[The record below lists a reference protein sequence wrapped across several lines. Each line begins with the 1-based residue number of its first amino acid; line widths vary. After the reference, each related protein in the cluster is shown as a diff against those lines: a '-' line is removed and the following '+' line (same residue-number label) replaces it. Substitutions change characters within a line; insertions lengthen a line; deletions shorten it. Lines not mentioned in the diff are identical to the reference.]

1 MKKNTKVLALA
12 GLGVLTLVGGTFAYY
27 SASQTF
33 NNPFDTSNY
42 GTYSTEKFSIEDGTE
57 WKPGAEVDKE
67 VYATNT
73 GDGEV
78 WVRVKFDEAWSRDN
92 KAFKKFAT
100 TDAGNGFYVA
110 DPADD
115 ADPLAGSNQGSA
127 TDGLTAD
134 DTGSVVY
141 KKFDEANLVDV
152 DGKATAKKWYFVDGY
167 YYYTSALAKDESTV
181 MLLDSVTLCGDTDM
195 GKFDNNSYYK
205 IVDKGEAAPAFDAS
219 TWTAGECGFDASLK
233 GQTTHKDYA
242 TKYAAYIDKDVYTY
256 KENKLDTTKQGYANA
271 DYELNITVE
280 FVQADP
286 EAAAS
291 VATPWTWHPGMQ

>member
-33 NNPFDTSNY
+33 NNPFDTSNF
-42 GTYSTEKFSIEDGTE
+42 GTYATEKFSIEDGTD

-78 WVRVKFDEAWSRDN
+78 WVRVKFDEAWSRDDGT
-92 KAFKKFAT
+92 FKEFDT
-100 TDAGNGFYVA
+100 TDDGFYVA
-110 DPADD
+110 DPIEEAT
-115 ADPLAGSNQGSA
+115 PLAGENQKDA
-127 TDGLTAD
+127 TDGTTEAD
-134 DTGSVVY
+134 PGSVVY
-141 KKFDEANLVDV
+141 KNFDNLVDA
-152 DGKATAKKWYFVDGY
+152 DDKATAKKWYFVDGY

-195 GKFDNNSYYK
+195 GKFDNNSYYT
-205 IVDKGEAAPAFDAS
+205 IVDKGSVTPVFNAS
-219 TWTAGECGFDASLK
+219 TWTAGECPFDASYK
-233 GQTTHKDYA
+233 DKTDDKDYE
-242 TKYAAYIDKDVYTY
+242 KCYGQFIDKDVHIY
-256 KENKLDTTKQGYANA
+256 KENKLDVKAQGYANA

-280 FVQADP
+280 FVQTDA
-286 EAAAS
+286 EAASGWA
-291 VATPWTWHPGMQ
+291 WYPGKKVEEVPQA

>member
-12 GLGVLTLVGGTFAYY
+12 GLGVVTLVGGTFAYY

-42 GTYSTEKFSIEDGTE
+42 GTYSREKFSIEDGNE

-92 KAFKKFAT
+92 TKFKEFNT
-100 TDAGNGFYVA
+100 TQDGFYVP
-110 DPADD
+110 DPTGD
-115 ADPLAGSNQGSA
+115 AAPLAGNNQVNT

-134 DTGSVVY
+134 DAGSVVY
-141 KKFDEANLVDV
+141 KNFNDANLVNTA
-152 DGKATAKKWYFVDGY
+152 GKATARKWYFVDGY
-167 YYYTSALAKDESTV
+167 YYYTSALAKDESTA

-205 IVDKGEAAPAFDAS
+205 VVEKGAAAPVFDAS
-219 TWTAGECGFDASLK
+219 TWTEGECDFDASLK
-233 GQTTHKDYA
+233 GQTTHADYQQ
-242 TKYAAYIDKDVYTY
+242 KYGRYIDKDVYTY

-291 VATPWTWHPGMQ
+291 VAAPWDWYPGKQ